1 APFRPN
7 GFQRTRAR
15 QLDVLN
21 AMVRDRY
28 LTPAEAAAAYAVD
41 LQPKLAA
48 AKNATVS
55 RRSPIAPHFVDYV
68 WDQREQHY
76 DPSYLRQ
83 GGLKIITTLD
93 VATQQMAQKSITDR
107 VRSFARGD
115 HVNNG
120 ATLAMNPHTGEVL
133 AMIAT
138 ADYS

>member
-1 APFRPN
+1 PRLAHCPLSFSRLRPHPPSTLFPYTTLFRS
-7 GFQRTRAR
+7 
-15 QLDVLN
+15 
-21 AMVRDRY
+21 
-28 LTPAEAAAAYAVD
+28 AEATAAYAVD

-68 WDQREQHY
+68 WDQLEQHY

-93 VATQQMAQKSITDR
+93 VATQQMAQKSITDG
-107 VRSFARGD
+107 VRSFASGY

-120 ATLAMNPHTGEVL
+120 AMLVMNPHTGEVS
-133 AMIAT
+133 AMIGS
-138 ADYS
+138 ADY